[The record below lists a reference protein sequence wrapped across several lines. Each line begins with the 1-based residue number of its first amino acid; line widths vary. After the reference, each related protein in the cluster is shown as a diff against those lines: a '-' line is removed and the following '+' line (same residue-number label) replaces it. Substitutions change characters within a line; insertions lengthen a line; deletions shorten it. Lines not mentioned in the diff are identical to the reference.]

1 MNRVMKGSVS
11 LVVPMAIALTKV
23 AIIAMSLKM
32 KSSVETPL
40 FIPLLGVEEEEPL
53 DARSSSSRA
62 PAFTFLVIKREKL

>member
-40 FIPLLGVEEEEPL
+40 FIPLLGVEEEPPL
-53 DARSSSSRA
+53 EA
-62 PAFTFLVIKREKL
+62 